1 MNMSKIKYIL
11 IFTLSVLITTVLLG
25 SAPITDLKKQ
35 TCEQQIDTLY
45 NKFYESLGPLE
56 FKHTILEGDLKL
68 KIFANGLSDINMHY
82 QAFLYELS
90 LKNIDNSNKL
100 KKFLESKM
108 NTIAM
113 ISTFANFIDYLSKDE
128 QLKID
133 HAKVGNDLVL
143 EKFFAQEREKCQKQI
158 TDPIGQNKCR
168 DDYLTQTVPA
178 ITFFY
183 DKYKDSSTD
192 PQKRKVDLE
201 LYKKVLLQNLPS
213 FDKLSSPMH
222 LSLEFM
228 KKLDQETVS
237 KKNQY
242 HFTRYKNNLALNLD
256 THKSS
261 FVESR
266 YGDLN
271 LISKHY
277 PSNQLP
283 NTKLPDPVRL
293 NYVFAQ
299 KKQNAINTPE
309 KDLDIKPF
317 LETTNYEFY
326 SHVLKELECFKQ
338 ELTPAENEYRP
349 SIFKM
354 TAPKKCLEE
363 YAKMNQEYAPTS
375 SELLEKIYK
384 IHQDFLQSAKAL
396 DCNKK
401 PVVNS
406 PTTEK
411 DCLEVVDQPLINFAE
426 HNISITQY
434 LNSRW
439 AIPSEFSEPR
449 VTPIEL
455 DKEYQNFKD
464 YFEARW
470 GEYIN
475 LSKKPRTTSAEQ
487 EKEYQNFK
495 DYFEARWGEY
505 IKLSK
510 KPGTISAEQEKEY
523 QNFKDYFEARWG
535 EYIELSKKPSATSA
549 EQKKEYQNFQDY
561 FEARWGEYTKLSQE
575 QSINPAKQEKPYQNF
590 QDYFEARWGEHT
602 ALSKEQSAN
611 STKQEK
617 PYQNFQEYFEAR
629 WGEHTTLSKE
639 QSVNPTKQEKPYQN
653 FQEYLGERWSK
664 HIELSQEQS
673 TPPAEEI
680 APSNKTQSLPTITG
694 TGNSPSK
701 TPPTDPIPEAEKKEL
716 LNLYEPP
723 PDYQKTPIRNL
734 VDRQGKHIASG
745 SVSQLSN
752 KYHITIDPAT
762 GKLLFKPRRGMWD
775 LLNGALPNTQLYQT
789 PQRYTSIWVGELSG
803 LNKGTINRQVMYSQL
818 AIQQDHWAR
827 QIYNIQSMLNW
838 QPYSSYSYNSYTG
851 IDLSYK
857 NSDYSDYTKQYIR
870 DRGLPYL
877 NEY

>member
-283 NTKLPDPVRL
+283 NNKLPDPVRL

-455 DKEYQNFKD
+455 D
-464 YFEARW
+464 
-470 GEYIN
+470 
-475 LSKKPRTTSAEQ
+475 
-487 EKEYQNFK
+487 
-495 DYFEARWGEY
+495 
-505 IKLSK
+505 
-510 KPGTISAEQEKEY
+510 KEY